1 MMKRPRLD
9 TRFNWRDPN
18 MPVMRDYVM
27 RDGSRKNVIDPDYEH
42 RYREHMMNAAPHP
55 NWRSDPT
62 YNLRKRKR

>member
-1 MMKRPRLD
+1 MKRSRPD